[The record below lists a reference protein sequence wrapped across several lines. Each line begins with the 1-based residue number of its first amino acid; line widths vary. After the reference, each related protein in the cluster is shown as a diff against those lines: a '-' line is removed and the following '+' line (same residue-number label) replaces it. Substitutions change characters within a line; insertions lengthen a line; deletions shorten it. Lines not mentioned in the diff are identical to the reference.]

1 MHPVHVVAKANM
13 TFPQYP
19 NIRSVRN
26 NRIRSRIHNSHPNIS
41 NNRSIRSHKP
51 ILMNFG
57 SGA

>member
-1 MHPVHVVAKANM
+1 MHPVHVVAKENM
-13 TFPQYP
+13 RFRSTP
-19 NIRSVRN
+19 NIRSGRN

-51 ILMNFG
+51 IPTNCG